1 MAETILCETETFG
14 SEVCPV
20 SITVP
25 AFEDLLLPK
34 LSRKF
39 PREATSVADEST
51 CDMGAR
57 VWVRVV
63 LEDDLWWT
71 GGVCGIG

>member
-14 SEVCPV
+14 SEVGPV

-25 AFEDLLLPK
+25 TVEDLLLPE

-39 PREATSVADEST
+39 PREATSVTDEST
-51 CDMGAR
+51 CDVSAR
-57 VWVRVV
+57 
-63 LEDDLWWT
+63 
-71 GGVCGIG
+71 I